1 MNCLSS
7 VYLLLSYNLYRANI
21 FSMPWKSVI
30 LLCKFE
36 SASNILSLNFESGE
50 ISLRFLFFNMK
61 IFFLPI
67 TLSLGHL
74 HHLSLSFSSS
84 MLRNSS
90 LLISSGCIFRILKN
104 DCWHSL
110 DHLFFISTYAGFEFH
125 FQCYHFLFHHDIFI
139 FIDKSIFWSD
149 NFLRCHLSLSLKDSE
164 EVQLCALLSVHEL
177 TDNQWPTGNG
187 FWKIILV
194 TDYEIHLFFV
204 EWFMD

>member
-1 MNCLSS
+1 MFTFFFHITYTEPTFFLCLGR
-7 VYLLLSYNLYRANI
+7 VLYS
-21 FSMPWKSVI
+21 FV
-30 LLCKFE
+30 
-36 SASNILSLNFESGE
+36 SLNQLPTFYPWTLKVVKYLWGFCFL
-50 ISLRFLFFNMK
+50 IWRF
-61 IFFLPI
+61 FFLPI

-164 EVQLCALLSVHEL
+164 EVQVCALLSVHEL